1 MGSLSAKAALVADVP
16 ARLLRRFR
24 LLLQWGLWILLAL
37 LTAEL
42 ILELGLWKETE
53 SFRGP
58 FKAES
63 STSRSYVV
71 QLRQPDI
78 ARMLFDIRGDER
90 SDLRL
95 WISGEPWGPPHTP
108 RDVIREGGTRAFT
121 HRGNQIY
128 FALPGEVTNSSDLE
142 ATATY
147 SVRIRAKAVIA
158 TALIAAMLIWLRVL
172 LAFWRARW
180 FCSSMEICSR
190 HNIKRG
196 ELGGCS
202 YQRIICGFDHLWSPR
217 RRSVTDRYPPA
228 SPFV

>member
-1 MGSLSAKAALVADVP
+1 MTSLSAKTALVA
-16 ARLLRRFR
+16 RLLHRFR
-24 LLLQWGLWILLAL
+24 FPLQWGVCVLLAL
-37 LTAEL
+37 LTVEL
-42 ILELGLWKETE
+42 ILEFGLWKQTE

-71 QLRQPDI
+71 QLRQSDLG
-78 ARMLFDIRGDER
+78 RMILDTRGDER

-95 WISGEPWGPPHTP
+95 WISGDPWGPSHTP
-108 RDVIREGGTRAFT
+108 HALIREGGTRAFS
-121 HRGNQIY
+121 HWGNWVY
-128 FALPGEVTNSSDLE
+128 FALPHEVTNSSDLE

-147 SVRIRAKAVIA
+147 SVRIRAKVVVA

-172 LAFWRARW
+172 LAYWAGELARFAHRW
-180 FCSSMEICSR
+180 GIYSR
-190 HNIKRG
+190 HNIERS

-202 YQRIICGFDHLWSPR
+202 YQRIICGFDHLWSPP